1 MKLDLCVL
9 NLSLFLLKSSGVQKD
24 PSKVLF
30 NLFVAVLRSLVTYY
44 FDLTLALATVLMF
57 DDDSV
62 GRTE

>member
-1 MKLDLCVL
+1 M
-9 NLSLFLLKSSGVQKD
+9 NLALFLLKSSGVRKD

-57 DDDSV
+57 NDDSV
-62 GRTE
+62 GHTK